1 MFSYLPITVSIEDV
15 NDNIPE
21 FVNAPYG
28 PIVIDE
34 LAPPGTEELFYF
46 LTNYIHPLR
55 SLYHGEQI
63 YNYLRYNENI
73 FCLHIFYNY

>member
-28 PIVIDE
+28 PIIIDE
-34 LAPPGTEELFYF
+34 LAPPGIE
-46 LTNYIHPLR
+46 NYKIKHSITYVSIIICDFQKSIP
-55 SLYHGEQI
+55 I
-63 YNYLRYNENI
+63 
-73 FCLHIFYNY
+73 

>member
-34 LAPPGTEELFYF
+34 LAPPGTAELCY
-46 LTNYIHPLR
+46 LSTNYIYPYAYCD
-55 SLYHGEQI
+55 SCMMVNI
-63 YNYLRYNENI
+63 YVI
-73 FCLHIFYNY
+73 I

>member
-28 PIVIDE
+28 PIIIDE
-34 LAPPGTEELFYF
+34 LAPPGIRDVNISECNIICDF
-46 LTNYIHPLR
+46 
-55 SLYHGEQI
+55 
-63 YNYLRYNENI
+63 ENAIPIGIII
-73 FCLHIFYNY
+73 FASITCVKL

>member
-15 NDNIPE
+15 NDNVPE

-34 LAPPGTEELFYF
+34 LAPPGMVIR
-46 LTNYIHPLR
+46 YIR
-55 SLYHGEQI
+55 NILYK
-63 YNYLRYNENI
+63 
-73 FCLHIFYNY
+73 

>member
-28 PIVIDE
+28 PITIDE
-34 LAPPGTEELFYF
+34 LAPPGNLPDSY
-46 LTNYIHPLR
+46 LD
-55 SLYHGEQI
+55 LYLDI
-63 YNYLRYNENI
+63 R
-73 FCLHIFYNY
+73 

>member
-34 LAPPGTEELFYF
+34 LAPPGKADFSYF
-46 LTNYIHPLR
+46 STNYIPPKLLV
-55 SLYHGEQI
+55 SCSTYM
-63 YNYLRYNENI
+63 
-73 FCLHIFYNY
+73 